1 MHKCTDINY
10 LFPISITFYKLVLAQ
25 HTFHDENIISAM
37 ATTVTMSHIFPH
49 YDFSLEATGHEKI

>member
-1 MHKCTDINY
+1 MHNILQTCLI
-10 LFPISITFYKLVLAQ
+10 VLKAQ
-25 HTFHDENIISAM
+25 HTFHDENIISSM